1 MGLSATATDFWSAV
15 LNALGAPP
23 TPLNVGELASWS
35 SREGTSAAWNPLATT
50 RRLPGS
56 TPFNSTG
63 VQNFTSMF
71 EGEQATA
78 QTLRQSQYAPIVAD
92 LQAGV
97 PLGPSTQQ
105 ALLTWSGSGYAS
117 LPNDPGYNSPA
128 FGAAAS
134 GSSPAPA
141 SSAPAA
147 SQAAAGA
154 ASLGSAATTVDSTT
168 LGQQL
173 GGQAVTGVAN
183 LLDGIKSW
191 FTTPRLIG
199 FAVAVVALYMGF
211 ASRMTEG
218 PNAVA

>member
-50 RRLPGS
+50 VKEPGS
-56 TPFNSTG
+56 SPFNSIG
-63 VQNFTSMF
+63 VQNFSSMF
-71 EGEQATA
+71 AGEQATA
-78 QTLRQSQYAPIVAD
+78 QTLREGYYAPIVAD

-97 PLGPSTQQ
+97 PLGASTQQ
-105 ALLTWSGSGYAS
+105 ALRIWSFGGYSS

-134 GSSPAPA
+134 GPSPAPA

-147 SQAAAGA
+147 GPAAASSSSSIA
-154 ASLGSAATTVDSTT
+154 PQPLGSV
-168 LGQQL
+168 LGA
-173 GGQAVTGVAN
+173 QAVGGLSN
-183 LLDGIKSW
+183 LLHGISSW
-191 FTTPRLIG
+191 FDAPRLIG
-199 FAVAVVALYMGF
+199 VGVAVVALYMGF
-211 ASRMTEG
+211 GSRMTEG